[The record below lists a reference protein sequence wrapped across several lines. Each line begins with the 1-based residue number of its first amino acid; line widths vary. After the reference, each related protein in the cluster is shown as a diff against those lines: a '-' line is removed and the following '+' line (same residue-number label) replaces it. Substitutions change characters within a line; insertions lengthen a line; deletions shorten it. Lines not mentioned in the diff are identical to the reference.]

1 MRMRAGAFMIDA
13 LLFWFDLF
21 PFKTIVIACNAAV
34 LYTMSESKMLLKKV
48 PECWM
53 MRAATSARLL
63 V

>member
-1 MRMRAGAFMIDA
+1 MRAGAFMIDA

-34 LYTMSESKMLLKKV
+34 LCTMSESKMLLYKSARML
-48 PECWM
+48 M
-53 MRAATSARLL
+53 MMLAKPSQRLL